1 MPLSQTFCLL
11 SLPSKNNCTEGPQWL
26 EICLICNE
34 KRAGGSRLFLFDN
47 EVFGRAHFLITNYN
61 EKRAGNC
68 ASGKTFP
75 WAKGCIFFPLCSLS
89 LSWTIRHVW
98 FRFLAVFLTSCDS
111 IIISAFFV
119 NIFLGVHHFSDFFFN
134 LTILPY
140 PSDFSSSKVVG
151 NCHPRISSAV
161 APWIILVGFR
171 ITINQSHYYLKLYPL
186 SLLRLFFKV
195 NLEIFLMCH
204 INDALW
210 AHGYHIHKYKMW

>member
-1 MPLSQTFCLL
+1 MPLSQTFCIL
-11 SLPSKNNCTEGPQWL
+11 SLPSKNNCTEGPQCL

-119 NIFLGVHHFSDFFFN
+119 NIFLGVHHFSDF
-134 LTILPY
+134 
-140 PSDFSSSKVVG
+140 SSTS
-151 NCHPRISSAV
+151 RY
-161 APWIILVGFR
+161 FR
-171 ITINQSHYYLKLYPL
+171 IHLTF
-186 SLLRLFFKV
+186 FFKGGWQLPSQNFFCSGPMNYSSWV
-195 NLEIFLMCH
+195 QNH
-204 INDALW
+204 
-210 AHGYHIHKYKMW
+210 H